1 MQALDIIIVAHNSGE
16 LLFECVCA
24 ALASNVPVKVVVVD
38 NASTDAS
45 LDRLQTLAEGD
56 QRLVLLRNG
65 MNQGFSAAANR
76 GVATTSADFVL
87 LLNPDCLIEPDTLDR
102 MLELA
107 DAHKDAGMFGCLI
120 RNFDGSEQV
129 GCRRAIPTPAKAL
142 ARVLHWRRGGF
153 DQVGAELPAGPVPVE
168 AISGAFMLV
177 RRSAIDKVGP
187 LDDGYF
193 LHCEDLDWCERFN
206 RAGQTILFVP
216 GVEVRH
222 AKGASSAG
230 RPIFVERHKHA
241 GMLRFYRKFFRDA
254 YPAPLWWL
262 VWAAVWTRFALKAA
276 WIALHRLK
284 GRKGG

>member
-1 MQALDIIIVAHNSGE
+1 MPRVDVIVVSYNSGD
-16 LLFECVCA
+16 LLVDCLRS
-24 ALASNVPVKVVVVD
+24 ALASSLPVKVFLVD
-38 NASTDAS
+38 NASVDGS
-45 LDRLQTLAEGD
+45 LAEVEGALAGND
-56 QRLVLLRNG
+56 ALRVIRNPA
-65 MNQGFSAAANR
+65 NLGFAAAVNR
-76 GVATTSADFVL
+76 ALPQGGAEFVL
-87 LLNPDCLIEPDTLDR
+87 LLNPDCLIEADTLDR

-177 RRSAIDKVGP
+177 RRSAIEKVGP

-216 GVEVRH
+216 DVEVRH

-262 VWAAVWTRFALKAA
+262 VWLAVWARFGLKAL
-276 WIALHRLK
+276 WIGVRRLL
-284 GRKGG
+284 GRRHA